1 MSKQK
6 TVAGVTYEVRQDNDG
21 CRGCAVIPSSS
32 ECRALCGGVNFNPE
46 QVPIYANWQ
55 QVKEQPIAFIPNVHE
70 PAHAGSLETSEA
82 EALTP
87 PSIAFQPHNLTV
99 PGRKDDSGKLD
110 VTLFFDDLPHAIEA
124 VTEVLQWAVTK
135 KQPLPYRRGSW
146 QGVEDFSRR
155 YRGAQ
160 LRHML
165 NRAKA
170 IKAGDAGEPADA
182 ETGLMELAH
191 IATDAMFLLEM
202 AVRKAK
208 GLPVPEG
215 A

>member
-1 MSKQK
+1 MWK
-6 TVAGVTYEVRQDNDG
+6 
-21 CRGCAVIPSSS
+21 P
-32 ECRALCGGVNFNPE
+32 VNG
-46 QVPIYANWQ
+46 PILRD
-55 QVKEQPIAFIPNVHE
+55 
-70 PAHAGSLETSEA
+70 HAGEH
-82 EALTP
+82 P
-87 PSIAFQPHNLTV
+87 DQPLPV
-99 PGRKDDSGKLD
+99 AGRKDDSGKLD

-135 KQPLPYRRGSW
+135 KQPTPYERGSW
-146 QGVEDFSRR
+146 QGVEPFGKR
-155 YRGAQ
+155 YRAAMI
-160 LRHML
+160 RHLL
-165 NRAKA
+165 NRAKCFKGNA
-170 IKAGDAGEPADA
+170 TPTGEPVDH